1 MPRVLLHHGYNNRRP
16 EGHWLR
22 WLAAELRSAGNQ
34 VWYPQF
40 PAPENPSTADW
51 QDLLAAESQQ
61 MDEVAAGEKIAVAH
75 SLGCLN
81 WLLGA
86 RDALLGEKFDRV
98 VWVAPPDPELLEET
112 TGQKFHLGDPIWQE
126 AIIHGTK
133 ALTVVASDA
142 DRWLPRGIMA
152 TYCEPL
158 KLEAVVVPGAAHFSL
173 QDGWGAWPGMAR
185 WIRSGEV
192 AALASRG

>member
-22 WLAAELRSAGNQ
+22 WLAAELRSDGNQ

-51 QDLLAAESQQ
+51 QDLLAAESQH
-61 MDEVAAGEKIAVAH
+61 MDEVLAEEKIAVTH

-86 RDALLGEKFDRV
+86 RDGMLGEKFDRV
-98 VWVAPPDPELLEET
+98 VWVAPPDPELLAET
-112 TGQKFHLGDPIWQE
+112 TRQQFNLGDEVWRQ
-126 AIIHGTK
+126 AIGHGTK
-133 ALTVVASDA
+133 SLTIVASDA
-142 DRWLPRGIMA
+142 DRWLPKGIAA

-158 KLEAVVVPGAAHFSL
+158 GLDAMVVPGAAHFSL
-173 QDGWGAWPGMAR
+173 QDGWGAWPGMLR
-185 WIRSGEV
+185 WVKSGEAV
-192 AALASRG
+192 DLASRD